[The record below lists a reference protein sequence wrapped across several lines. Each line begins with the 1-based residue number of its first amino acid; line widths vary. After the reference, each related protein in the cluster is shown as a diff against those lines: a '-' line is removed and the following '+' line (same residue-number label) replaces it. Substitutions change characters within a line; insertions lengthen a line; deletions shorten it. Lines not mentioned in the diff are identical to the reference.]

1 MKNVGKLVR
10 SILGLSLLVKGAAAT
25 APNRSVKTLFP
36 NTTTAANSP
45 ESTEPAIPCFPF
57 QDPDCCVDHAVCE
70 CYNGTFMAINKQYG
84 ATSLCDPPGV
94 FVFGNDVSSV
104 PGWCC

>member
-70 CYNGTFMAINKQYG
+70 CYNGWCHPCSYLSLID
-84 ATSLCDPPGV
+84 ATVYHLSRHLHGH
-94 FVFGNDVSSV
+94 
-104 PGWCC
+104 